1 MKRIIA
7 VLLVAIIVFSFTAA
21 GAENYYEYR
30 IHDQYFAPFS
40 PELFEENM
48 MHS

>member
-21 GAENYYEYR
+21 GAENYY
-30 IHDQYFAPFS
+30 DTT
-40 PELFEENM
+40 
-48 MHS
+48 